1 MSKIALGLGDTF
13 GELYRQWN
21 HFSPHLWFFFLN
33 HLLADAQNLQ
43 SKIHCCGQLLNARVT
58 QYMQDKELRRH
69 WIGGLL
75 EVARQ
80 KSFKLY
86 NCVFLSVKTWCSHF
100 TIVNTRDPDVKC
112 SASHGGIVFG
122 IVWELERGSGWLQ
135 LLGVWVDLEHPS
147 WRKRRGLLSALTSQ
161 TAPGNASH
169 SSSWQ

>member
-1 MSKIALGLGDTF
+1 MTHLGSYIG
-13 GELYRQWN
+13 QWN
-21 HFSPHLWFFFLN
+21 HFFSLSLVFLSKSSLGWRSKPTEQN
-33 HLLADAQNLQ
+33 TLLR
-43 SKIHCCGQLLNARVT
+43 ARVT
-58 QYMQDKELRRH
+58 QYMQGKELRRH

-75 EVARQ
+75 EVALL

-100 TIVNTRDPDVKC
+100 TIVNTREPDVKS

-135 LLGVWVDLEHPS
+135 LLGVWVDLEYPS
-147 WRKRRGLLSALTSQ
+147 WRMRRGLLSALTSQ

>member
-58 QYMQDKELRRH
+58 QYMQGKELRRH
-69 WIGGLL
+69 WIGVLL